1 MSEIIHYDTEELI
14 SYLRVHDDLQQLIE
28 EDFDIIRKERI
39 TGRSFLKLTEEKLRS
54 YGMKGGPASDLADF
68 VESLREKLGINSR

>member
-68 VESLREKLGINSR
+68 VESLREKLGK

>member
-1 MSEIIHYDTEELI
+1 MSEIILYDTEELI

-68 VESLREKLGINSR
+68 VESLREKLGK

>member
-1 MSEIIHYDTEELI
+1 MSEISYYDTKDLI
-14 SYLRVHDDLQQLIE
+14 SFLQVQDDLQLIK

-54 YGMKGGPASDLADF
+54 YGMKGGPSSDLADF
-68 VESLREKLGINSR
+68 VEKLRKKLGE